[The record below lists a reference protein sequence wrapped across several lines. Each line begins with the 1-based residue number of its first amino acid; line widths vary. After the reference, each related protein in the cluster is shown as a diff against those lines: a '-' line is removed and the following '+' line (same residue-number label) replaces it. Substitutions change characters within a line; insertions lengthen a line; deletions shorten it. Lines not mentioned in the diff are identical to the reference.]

1 VNAAGRHLPDD
12 GSALGRRMTQLEQRL
27 RETTAARNAGAGW
40 TTLSLTNGWTP
51 ASGSWT
57 PPQVRRE
64 PATGAV
70 QLAGSILPGALT
82 TGTIIAALPDGMTP
96 AGDLEFRCMGG
107 SPGVMLDVTVTAAGT
122 ILVQGTS
129 GTVTRVS
136 LTDIRLPI

>member
-70 QLAGSILPGALT
+70 QLAGSI
-82 TGTIIAALPDGMTP
+82 IAALPDGMTP